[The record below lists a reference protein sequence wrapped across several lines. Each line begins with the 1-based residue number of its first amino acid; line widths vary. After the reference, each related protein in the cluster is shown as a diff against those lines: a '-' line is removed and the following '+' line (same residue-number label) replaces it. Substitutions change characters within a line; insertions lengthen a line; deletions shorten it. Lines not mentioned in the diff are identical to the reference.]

1 MLYWK
6 KCSRRPRIKQTPENM
21 ITMQVQTEK
30 PNNSSPRSQLESKIA
45 LLTNR
50 LAFMSLLGW

>member
-6 KCSRRPRIKQTPENM
+6 KCSRWPRIKQTPENM
-21 ITMQVQTEK
+21 ITLQVQTEK
-30 PNNSSPRSQLESKIA
+30 PKNSSPRSQLESKIA
-45 LLTNR
+45 LLANR

>member
-6 KCSRRPRIKQTPENM
+6 KCSRHPRIKQIPENM

-45 LLTNR
+45 LLANR